1 MTSWCPHGATLYSI
15 FLSHVLYHKH
25 GGHAHLQRQGDC
37 FLSARYFLSAERR
50 RRAKSNINCSTV
62 RYFEK
67 LYSEVTQ
74 KTPYTKR
81 FHIMTEEDQI
91 QAAIVLSLKDKAPK
105 ADTKYNPR
113 VFNTLKRTGQLNQYR
128 EYQKTHKNVRGA
140 DNQLCHKIS
149 YEEAEY
155 IKSKSRYSTD
165 KTEYEDYCTDF
176 IDHQKNLRWEKKRTN
191 TFVTKGDDD
200 PDTTGQHRIIDR
212 DFIQTAKNYD
222 ESKGTDYENYKFR
235 SFSMD
240 LYKNRWE
247 QKVLSAKSSGGI
259 NDKDTYTYLYDVGK
273 CYGFD
278 LRKMNGSV
286 HFGKYTHS
294 SKTKV
299 EEQIAEIRPRKHR
312 EYAQGKVGGRK
323 GVILKKDGT
332 PDRRRKGQKDMHAKA
347 QVETDHKLARQLEAE
362 WQGAILKKDGTPDR
376 RRKGQR
382 GMHAKAQVETD
393 HKLARQLEAEWQGAI
408 LKKDGTPDRRRKGQR
423 DMYADARGVGSV
435 VLKGDGTP
443 DRRVKG
449 QREMYSLDHVMPVYP
464 HGVVLK
470 RDGTPDRRVSG
481 QRDMHFLNYGA
492 PAYPDNIVLKGDGTP
507 DRRVRGQRE
516 MYAPSGDGYFGRHIG
531 GHVGGVAIDLGM
543 GGGGGGPRCA
553 DGSLDMRFAVN
564 RGHSKY

>member
-1 MTSWCPHGATLYSI
+1 
-15 FLSHVLYHKH
+15 
-25 GGHAHLQRQGDC
+25 
-37 FLSARYFLSAERR
+37 
-50 RRAKSNINCSTV
+50 
-62 RYFEK
+62 
-67 LYSEVTQ
+67 
-74 KTPYTKR
+74 
-81 FHIMTEEDQI
+81 
-91 QAAIVLSLKDKAPK
+91 
-105 ADTKYNPR
+105 
-113 VFNTLKRTGQLNQYR
+113 
-128 EYQKTHKNVRGA
+128 
-140 DNQLCHKIS
+140 
-149 YEEAEY
+149 
-155 IKSKSRYSTD
+155 
-165 KTEYEDYCTDF
+165 
-176 IDHQKNLRWEKKRTN
+176 
-191 TFVTKGDDD
+191 
-200 PDTTGQHRIIDR
+200 
-212 DFIQTAKNYD
+212 
-222 ESKGTDYENYKFR
+222 
-235 SFSMD
+235 
-240 LYKNRWE
+240 
-247 QKVLSAKSSGGI
+247 
-259 NDKDTYTYLYDVGK
+259 
-273 CYGFD
+273 
-278 LRKMNGSV
+278 MNGSV

-347 QVETDHKLARQLEAE
+347 Q
-362 WQGAILKKDGTPDR
+362 I
-376 RRKGQR
+376 
-382 GMHAKAQVETD
+382 ETD